1 MNARIAASAVSRTG
15 RARCTV
21 ASTTAWNGFEPRLL
35 VMMDL
40 ANQDQRIAHQ
50 DPRQGDQAHQGIDAK
65 RLIEQQQRRDHANQP
80 SGAVRKTMTIAD
92 SERTCRIMISSVRAI
107 IIGNNGTI
115 ARVALPDSSIDPAV
129 SMR

>member
-1 MNARIAASAVSRTG
+1 
-15 RARCTV
+15 
-21 ASTTAWNGFEPRLL
+21 
-35 VMMDL
+35 
-40 ANQDQRIAHQ
+40 
-50 DPRQGDQAHQGIDAK
+50 
-65 RLIEQQQRRDHANQP
+65 
-80 SGAVRKTMTIAD
+80 MTIAD